1 MPPAKKNDLPL
12 PFIGVRMHENRTP
25 TGRRTST
32 PAKRAALYFAY
43 GNQRNVGDKQAELDS
58 EQRGEWLGPDGRIQS
73 HDQVMAWA
81 KQEALGHRYT
91 FEAILSV
98 PQGQLTP
105 EQFRQAMQA
114 GDERADWRLI
124 APRDTKHS
132 HAHVLFFRDKRL
144 DKATFL
150 SWQTDVR
157 SELARLEQQQLN
169 AQSSRQESGLEAA
182 QAHVPELADM
192 TNPTRALRSSKS
204 WGAAL

>member
-1 MPPAKKNDLPL
+1 MPPANNPLPRSL

-43 GNQRNVGDKQAELDS
+43 GRDKQAEL
-58 EQRGEWLGPDGRIQS
+58 EGKQRGEWLGPDGRIQS
-73 HDQVMAWA
+73 HDKVMAWA

-98 PQGQLTP
+98 PQGQLTL

-114 GDERADWRLI
+114 GDEIADWRLI
-124 APRDTKHS
+124 AHRDTKHS

-144 DKATFL
+144 DKETFL

-157 SELARLEQQQLN
+157 SELARLEQQQLKD
-169 AQSSRQESGLEAA
+169 QSSRQETELEAA
-182 QAHVPELADM
+182 QAHAPELAVM
-192 TNPTRALRSSKS
+192 TNPTHAHRSVKS